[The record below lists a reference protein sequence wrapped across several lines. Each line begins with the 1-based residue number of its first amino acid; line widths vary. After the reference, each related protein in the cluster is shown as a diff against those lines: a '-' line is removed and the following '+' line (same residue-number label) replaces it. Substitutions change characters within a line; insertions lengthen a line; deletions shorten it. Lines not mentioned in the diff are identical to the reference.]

1 MPIERC
7 EFCTSRP
14 SQEVAVSRWVS
25 DPDDR
30 DRLTILVCTKHLQ
43 RLQKAGPSGWEH
55 RGLRY
60 KTGFW

>member
-7 EFCTSRP
+7 EFCTTRP
-14 SQEVAVSRWVS
+14 AQEVAVSRWVS

-43 RLQKAGPSGWEH
+43 RLQKAGPAGWEH